1 MNIKIQDP
9 QRKERIMAQTLLILG
24 ASGLFGSQAARA
36 FAAVG
41 WTVRKYQR
49 GTDIVAAAQGAD
61 VIANAMSRPLITTG
75 TL

>member
-1 MNIKIQDP
+1 
-9 QRKERIMAQTLLILG
+9 MAQTLLILG

-36 FAAVG
+36 FAAAG
-41 WTVRKYQR
+41 LTVRKYQR